1 MREYIIM
8 TYAQT
13 AISYICGLH
22 HAVVADNSS
31 SINSESNHVN
41 DEWSIAFISKSHGQQ
56 KSQGLP
62 TPCFWLSWMPTNR
75 VQTLLPRETYMIEA
89 VNI

>member
-41 DEWSIAFISKSHGQQ
+41 DE
-56 KSQGLP
+56 
-62 TPCFWLSWMPTNR
+62 
-75 VQTLLPRETYMIEA
+75 
-89 VNI
+89 